1 MGESET
7 ILPQMVLLQHVEM
20 MRQFMLEQLT
30 QLHPLPLVRY
40 FGIGDKVPQVGL
52 GTVGLLMLHGIF
64 LLLGRGAVDCCK

>member
-30 QLHPLPLVRY
+30 QLPPLPLVRY
-40 FGIGDKVPQVGL
+40 FGLGDEVPQVAL
-52 GTVGLLMLHGIF
+52 GTVGLLMLNGIF
-64 LLLGRGAVDCCK
+64 LLLERGSS